1 MQVEEILK
9 YKRIAICG
17 YREYGRELYQKL
29 KELQIEVPYI
39 IERNYESLRITED
52 IAVPIVGFNES
63 EIYSQAEVIIITSD
77 LDNQL
82 IEECMELAEIQIP
95 RLKMVDLLM
104 E

>member
-1 MQVEEILK
+1 MQVEELLK
-9 YKRIAICG
+9 FKKIAICG
-17 YREYGRELYQKL
+17 YRQHGRELYEKL

-39 IERNYESLRITED
+39 IERNYESLRITE
-52 IAVPIVGFNES
+52 ALEVPIVGFNED

-82 IEECMELAEIQIP
+82 IEECMELAGIQIP